1 MTVAPFAPNGIMEE
15 DMLQEPAAMGGFVS
29 FYYNL
34 TRAHPLSIWEWFV
47 VEWPDGIVLIR
58 GERRVESIPGFS
70 QGSCLSTMDK

>member
-34 TRAHPLSIWEWFV
+34 TRAHPLSI
-47 VEWPDGIVLIR
+47 
-58 GERRVESIPGFS
+58 
-70 QGSCLSTMDK
+70 